1 MDPADTPLGRL
12 QDYIGKVKETDYT
25 LKNTNGN
32 GDYEARIHKTLQFLQ
47 KQVKQQED
55 ALEKVLVPF
64 IGDHQ

>member
-1 MDPADTPLGRL
+1 MDPADTPLERL
-12 QDYIGKVKETDYT
+12 QDYIGKVKETDYA

-32 GDYEARIHKTLQFLQ
+32 GDYEARINKTLQFLQ

-55 ALEKVLVPF
+55 ALGKVLFPF